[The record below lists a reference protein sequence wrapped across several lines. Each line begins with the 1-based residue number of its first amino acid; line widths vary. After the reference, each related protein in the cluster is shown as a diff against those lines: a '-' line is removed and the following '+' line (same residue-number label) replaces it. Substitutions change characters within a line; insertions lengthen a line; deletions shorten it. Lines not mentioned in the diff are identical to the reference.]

1 MISEELENI
10 INDIKKQGKMSFL
23 ESATEEQISQF
34 EESNNI
40 VFPKQYIEW
49 LLYSDGGELFL
60 PAGVQFYGVNQ
71 KPIIDVNDNDRPNNN
86 YIVIG
91 ALSTGDPVI
100 FEKGSEKISI
110 YNQEAERIETDEI
123 YENFFDFLRNLHS
136 LLGIGD

>member
-1 MISEELENI
+1 MISEELKTIIEN
-10 INDIKKQGKMSFL
+10 IKKQGKHSFL
-23 ESATEEQISQF
+23 EDATEEQISQF
-34 EESNNI
+34 EESNTI
-40 VFPKQYIEW
+40 VFPKQYKEW

-86 YIVIG
+86 FIVIG
-91 ALSTGDPVI
+91 ALSTGDPVV

-110 YNQEAERIETDEI
+110 YNQEAERLEADEI
-123 YENFFDFLRNLHS
+123 YENFFEFLKDLHS